1 MTFAWAFPRCGWGRV
16 VSFVVKLKCQCPCSD
31 RWNIHTWGDRIW
43 QELPRYSSLISTF
56 RSRSTIT
63 SVWLDWDRT
72 TILWC
77 TRRGSSLSRL
87 SYTCSV
93 LRTYIILRAP
103 SVDSFSDWIASVS
116 GSHKQSPLTLWDLF
130 VCRLQNRFRFSRF
143 TDGKSSPVVSSDD
156 RDAQQNPGES
166 PPRERE
172 SPTPTSPVRWA
183 QYNLTYLE
191 STLLMHP
198 KLIAFA
204 DDSCS
209 RGTGADSIESCPIGF
224 DSQSLLD
231 NLQASGVWRG

>member
-1 MTFAWAFPRCGWGRV
+1 MPVPLQRSLKYTHMGR
-16 VSFVVKLKCQCPCSD
+16 S
-31 RWNIHTWGDRIW
+31 NITR
-43 QELPRYSSLISTF
+43 
-56 RSRSTIT
+56 IT
-63 SVWLDWDRT
+63 SIFLSDIDLQITLYDNVSLAGLGQDNNTLVHTKRFVAFSPF
-72 TILWC
+72 LYLFSVKNLYHFAC
-77 TRRGSSLSRL
+77 TF
-87 SYTCSV
+87 C
-93 LRTYIILRAP
+93 
-103 SVDSFSDWIASVS
+103 DSFSDWIASVS